1 MAYLDVIPLDV
12 AKLYLRLDPGFT
24 DDDAL
29 ITSMINACC
38 LYVEKR
44 TNHIL
49 YARDKVYTGACQVKV
64 YDYPINSIVA
74 PIDPEPWSVTRSLY
88 TVYPDAKTVTL
99 NVGYM
104 PDELVPDDLI
114 QPMLQMLHVFYYG
127 SEKQVNTT
135 LIPESVKEMLDLNKR
150 FL

>member
-1 MAYLDVIPLDV
+1 MSYLTVITLET
-12 AKLYLRLDPGFT
+12 AKNYLRIDPT
-24 DDDAL
+24 LTEDDTL

-49 YARDKVYTGACQVKV
+49 YARDKVYNGACQVKV

-74 PIDPEPWSVTRSLY
+74 PTDPLPWFVTRSLY

-99 NVGYM
+99 NVGYALN
-104 PDELVPDDLI
+104 EVPDDLI
-114 QPMLQMLHVFYYG
+114 QPMLQMLHVFYYE